1 MDTPEITPETLTK
14 WLEENDKN
22 AKWLADQLKVSAASV
37 SRWLNGKQTIG
48 NTDQALL
55 RLLLWNQ
62 MPFAI
67 VGITPLKNHLE
78 FTPDQWRVIG
88 ILARREGI
96 TEAKWIGNRIRD
108 YLTWDTAARAETNAP
123 QTTTLL
129 VADAPDAPSSPSFPL
144 QPLKTPTIYPSGK
157 ASKKA

>member
-1 MDTPEITPETLTK
+1 VEQTEITPETLTK

-22 AKWLADQLKVSAASV
+22 AKWLADQLKVSPASV

-48 NTDQALL
+48 NTDKALL
-55 RLLLWNQ
+55 RLLLWNE
-62 MPFAI
+62 MPFSI

-108 YLTWDTAARAETNAP
+108 YLTWDTAARAETNATP
-123 QTTTLL
+123 ALL
-129 VADAPDAPSSPSFPL
+129 VADSPDAPISPL
-144 QPLKTPTIYPSGK
+144 QPLKTPTTYPSGR